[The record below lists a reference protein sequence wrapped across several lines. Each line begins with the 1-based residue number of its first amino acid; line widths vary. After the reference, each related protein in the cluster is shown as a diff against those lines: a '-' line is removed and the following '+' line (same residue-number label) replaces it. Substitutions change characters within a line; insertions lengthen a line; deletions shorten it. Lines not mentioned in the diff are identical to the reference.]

1 MHPFNR
7 TISLLS
13 AAGLMLASAA
23 AHAAGLGQIV
33 IHSSLGQPLNG
44 EIEIT
49 ALGPKEFESLTV
61 RVASVDLYRERGIN
75 YNSLARSIRLV
86 PTKRPDGTAFLK
98 VTSAGAF
105 NEPSLDMLVD
115 FAWPGG
121 RLVQKYPLAL
131 DPAR

>member
-1 MHPFNR
+1 MHTRIFA
-7 TISLLS
+7 TIVFSLTYLVS
-13 AAGLMLASAA
+13 GL
-23 AHAAGLGQIV
+23 AHAAGLGQLIV
-33 IHSSLGQPLNG
+33 HSTLGQPLNG

-61 RVASVDLYRERGIN
+61 RVASVELYKERGIQ

-86 PTKRPDGTAFLK
+86 PTTRPDGTAFLK
-98 VTSAGAF
+98 VTSSGAF